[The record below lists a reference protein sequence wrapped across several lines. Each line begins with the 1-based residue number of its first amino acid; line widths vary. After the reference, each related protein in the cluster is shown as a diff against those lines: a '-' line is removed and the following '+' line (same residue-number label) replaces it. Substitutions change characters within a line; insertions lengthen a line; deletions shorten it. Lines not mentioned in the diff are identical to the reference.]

1 MIRLFV
7 NQPLAVGQ
15 GVQFSND
22 QLHYLQRVMRCPKGA
37 EITLFNGLEGEFQA
51 VFDGTMGLVQSQSL
65 VDRELAVSINVIQG
79 ACRNER
85 INHLLQKG
93 TELGA
98 ASFTIVRCERSMLKL
113 SGSRLSQRISRWQQI
128 VIEAAEQ
135 SGRTKVPTVSWAHSL
150 SELDHL
156 QAESRWVLHL
166 RQAQPWPQVRSTI
179 AASTSLALAIGPEG
193 GFASS
198 DIDVLHQ
205 QGFQALQFGARTL
218 RTETAAPALLA
229 AIQAVL

>member
-1 MIRLFV
+1 V
-7 NQPLAVGQ
+7 NQPLLVGQ
-15 GVQFSND
+15 RVPFSND
-22 QLHYLQRVMRCPKGA
+22 QQHYLQRVMRCPKDT
-37 EITLFNGLEGEFQA
+37 EITLFNGLGGEFQA
-51 VFDGTMGLVQSQSL
+51 VIDDAGGLVQSHSS
-65 VDRELAVSINVIQG
+65 VDRELPVSIDIVQG

-113 SGSRLSQRISRWQQI
+113 SGSRLPQRLSRWQQI

-135 SGRTKVPTVSWAHSL
+135 SGRTKVPTVSWADSL
-150 SELDHL
+150 HALDHL
-156 QAESRWVLHL
+156 QAESRWALHL
-166 RQAQPWPQVRSTI
+166 RQAQPWQQVRSTI

-193 GFASS
+193 GFAAS
-198 DIDVLHQ
+198 DIDALQ
-205 QGFQALQFGARTL
+205 QHGFQALQFGTRTL

-229 AIQAVL
+229 AIQGVL